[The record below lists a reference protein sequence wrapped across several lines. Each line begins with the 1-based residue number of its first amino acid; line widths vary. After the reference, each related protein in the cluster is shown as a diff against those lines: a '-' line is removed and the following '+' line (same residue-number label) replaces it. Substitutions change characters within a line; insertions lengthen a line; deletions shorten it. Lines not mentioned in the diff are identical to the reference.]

1 MRDVRDEQMLT
12 RGNTE
17 HTSSVT
23 ESMLV
28 EMSVAAAQ
36 GQDAIQEEMK
46 AFSEQLKPYP
56 WQQLCTYCT
65 LTARLMHAYCTRAVR
80 LIKVYVFTR

>member
-1 MRDVRDEQMLT
+1 MLT

-56 WQQLCTYCT
+56 WQLLST
-65 LTARLMHAYCTRAVR
+65 YCTRAVR
-80 LIKVYVFTR
+80 LIKVYMFTR

>member
-1 MRDVRDEQMLT
+1 MLT

-17 HTSSVT
+17 HTSAVT
-23 ESMLV
+23 ESMQV

-56 WQQLCTYCT
+56 WQLLCTYCT
-65 LTARLMHAYCTRAVR
+65 LISNLLHACCEAYQS
-80 LIKVYVFTR
+80 IHMYVFTR